1 MEPMEPTEP
10 ENRKAQQDSPP
21 KTQEIE
27 VSRGWD
33 EDLRMYW
40 LMGKSD
46 LSFPVFCWLAFITI
60 FAAQQTFA
68 GQRSRISCDML
79 KSLRRAR
86 IWISGKKTQNTTK
99 TLKTLKLEML
109 DA

>member
-40 LMGKSD
+40 LMDKSD

-60 FAAQQTFA
+60 VAAQQTFA
-68 GQRSRISCDML
+68 GQRSRISCDLSNPCEGPEFGSPKKNL
-79 KSLRRAR
+79 K
-86 IWISGKKTQNTTK
+86 IQ
-99 TLKTLKLEML
+99 LKP
-109 DA
+109 